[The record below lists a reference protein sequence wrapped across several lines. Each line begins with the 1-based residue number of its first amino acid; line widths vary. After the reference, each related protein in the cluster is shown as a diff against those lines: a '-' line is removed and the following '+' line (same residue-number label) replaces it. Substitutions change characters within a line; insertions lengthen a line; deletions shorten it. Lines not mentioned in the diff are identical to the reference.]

1 MSDES
6 STVDDHERKR
16 IEGLDYALLNSLVEV
31 EVDEAA
37 KDDLPSKNSLDRW
50 PTLQRQSNLDT
61 DNS

>member
-6 STVDDHERKR
+6 SKADDHERNR
-16 IEGLDYALLNSLVEV
+16 IDGLDYALLYSLVEV
-31 EVDEAA
+31 EVDEVA

-50 PTLQRQSNLDT
+50 PTLQRQSNLDI